1 MAAVAAR
8 DHRIFPGRLDRH
20 RLGFAERAL
29 VFAFRAPDGDFRDWD
44 AIAAWAGGIA
54 DELQA

>member
-1 MAAVAAR
+1 M
-8 DHRIFPGRLDRH
+8 
-20 RLGFAERAL
+20 
-29 VFAFRAPDGDFRDWD
+29 VFAFRAAEGDFRDWD